1 MLSNLHL
8 CTEKKNQQRKRMNE
22 SNSVFVYSGAFND
35 IVMQMQTKPHH
46 NDANVKIMCF
56 RRRTLY

>member
-1 MLSNLHL
+1 
-8 CTEKKNQQRKRMNE
+8 MNE

-56 RRRTLY
+56 RRRTLC